1 LGKKNKMDSKI
12 EVLENNDEK
21 LDEKGEKEGVN
32 IENKNDENINASVN
46 NELSSENFKL
56 EVRNLPKSFGFGV

>member
-1 LGKKNKMDSKI
+1 MGKKNKMDSKI